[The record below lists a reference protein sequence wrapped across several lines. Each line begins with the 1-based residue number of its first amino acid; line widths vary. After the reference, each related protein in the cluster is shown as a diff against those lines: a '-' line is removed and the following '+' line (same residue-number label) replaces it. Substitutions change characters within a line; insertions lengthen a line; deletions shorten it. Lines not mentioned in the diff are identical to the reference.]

1 MLQDGYG
8 TPCQSGVERRCG
20 GERRKYSLI
29 TVVRALYGQ
38 RVLGRRRTDQIGAY
52 VDRFGPGALVLGFV
66 IVALCC
72 VDAFFS
78 LSLIN
83 AGISD
88 ELNPLMR
95 WAMQQ
100 SVYFFLALKIGFTT
114 LALFVLLGL
123 KNFYVFNSIK
133 VSYILYGTL
142 ITYALLINYELA
154 LHLA

>member
-1 MLQDGYG
+1 MLHDGYG

-20 GERRKYSLI
+20 GERREYSLI

-38 RVLGRRRTDQIGAY
+38 RVLGRRQADQIGAY
-52 VDRFGPGALVLGFV
+52 VDRFGPGVLVLGLV
-66 IVALCC
+66 ILTLCC
-72 VDAFFS
+72 VDAFLS

-100 SVYFFLALKIGFTT
+100 SIYFFLALKIGFTT

-123 KNFYVFNSIK
+123 KNFYVFGRIK

-142 ITYALLINYELA
+142 MAYVLLIKYEL
-154 LHLA
+154 